1 LTTTRGGNTAPQP
14 TQTRTRI
21 NEEILAKEIRVIG
34 PDGSQ
39 IGILTPA
46 RALQMAT
53 ERELDLVEIA
63 PQAQPPV
70 CKIMDFGKFR
80 YEQQKK
86 EKLQKKNQQ
95 IIQIKEVRFHPNID
109 THDFDF
115 KVRHARQ
122 FLIDGNKVK
131 ASVVFKGRQMA
142 HQEFG
147 VMLFE
152 KLKER
157 LDDVA
162 LLEKEPAFEG
172 RAMIGMFAPD
182 KKKLKL
188 FLASKKTD
196 SQQPQE
202 ITQNQV

>member
-1 LTTTRGGNTAPQP
+1 M
-14 TQTRTRI
+14 
-21 NEEILAKEIRVIG
+21 IG
-34 PDGSQ
+34 ADGAQ
-39 IGILTPA
+39 IGIVSPT
-46 RALQMAT
+46 RALQMAQ
-53 ERELDLVEIA
+53 ELQLDLVEIA

-80 YEQQKK
+80 YELQKK

-95 IIQIKEVRFHPNID
+95 VILIKEVRFHPNID

-122 FLIDGNKVK
+122 FLLDGNKVK
-131 ASVVFKGRQMA
+131 ASIVFKGRQMA

-147 VMLFE
+147 VALFE
-152 KLKER
+152 KLKEN
-157 LDDVA
+157 LNDLAV
-162 LLEKEPAFEG
+162 LEKEPAFEG

-188 FLASKKTD
+188 IHNPKKPEQLESST
-196 SQQPQE
+196 E
-202 ITQNQV
+202 ITNS